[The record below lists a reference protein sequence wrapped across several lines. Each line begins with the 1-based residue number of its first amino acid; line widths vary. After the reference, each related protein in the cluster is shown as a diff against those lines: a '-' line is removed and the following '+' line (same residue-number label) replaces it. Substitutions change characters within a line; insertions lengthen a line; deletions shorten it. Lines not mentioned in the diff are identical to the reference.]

1 MLYKYTK
8 SFCNPLSLKD
18 LILVRGYTRF
28 RCGHYEN
35 VCTHYRR
42 RPRSRFN

>member
-1 MLYKYTK
+1 MYKNIKYV
-8 SFCNPLSLKD
+8 SDFLSLTD
-18 LILVRGYTRF
+18 LVLVRGYTRF

-42 RPRSRFN
+42 RPRSKYN